1 MPGRSHVDITRAAL
15 EGGVRIIQ
23 FRDKNSTDERM
34 IEVGREIRKLT
45 KQFGAIFIV
54 NDRLEVALQCDADG
68 LHVGQGD
75 QPAGELRRILG
86 DRILGV
92 SVATVDEA
100 IIARNDGADY
110 LGVGPV
116 FATSTKADAGAV
128 TGLDMLRLTREAS
141 GLPVV
146 AIGGINE
153 RNVADIAKSGADSAS
168 VISAIVCAD
177 DMVQAARNLIEI
189 WKSSR

>member
-1 MPGRSHVDITRAAL
+1 
-15 EGGVRIIQ
+15 
-23 FRDKNSTDERM
+23 
-34 IEVGREIRKLT
+34 
-45 KQFGAIFIV
+45 
-54 NDRLEVALQCDADG
+54 
-68 LHVGQGD
+68 
-75 QPAGELRRILG
+75 
-86 DRILGV
+86 
-92 SVATVDEA
+92 
-100 IIARNDGADY
+100 
-110 LGVGPV
+110 VGPV

-177 DMVQAARNLIEI
+177 DMVRAARNLIEI